1 MEYGQLTIRQLI
13 DILTDYAKELP
24 NGMDTLV
31 TSGDFEGN
39 YTHGSHEVQID
50 REHGTV
56 FIGYEMHEN
65 CEDELPILKEIRELN
80 EKITNAPIVTVSIS
94 IHGEVNID
102 DTDIKQLLQN
112 MGCDNNK
119 TRVIVSP
126 RLSDT
131 SLVFELPNKDDVK
144 QKVSLIEKY
153 VQECFKTETEAYIF

>member
-1 MEYGQLTIRQLI
+1 MEYGQLTIGQLI
-13 DILTDYAKELP
+13 DILTEYSKELP

-65 CEDELPILKEIRELN
+65 CEDELPILEEMRKVQEELN
-80 EKITNAPIVTVSIS
+80 NAPTVTVSIS
-94 IHGEVNID
+94 IHGEVDID
-102 DTDIKQLLQN
+102 NTDIKHLLKN
-112 MGCDNNK
+112 MGCDNSK
-119 TRVIVSP
+119 TRVIASP

-131 SLVFELPNKDDVK
+131 SLVFELPNNGDVK